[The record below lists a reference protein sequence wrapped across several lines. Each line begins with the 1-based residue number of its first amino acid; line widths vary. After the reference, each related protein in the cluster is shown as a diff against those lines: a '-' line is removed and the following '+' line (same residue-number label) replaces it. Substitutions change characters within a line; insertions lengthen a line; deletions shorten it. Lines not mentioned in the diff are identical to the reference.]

1 MNDGSTRLCQK
12 WKHIYLQ
19 ISFCLFPYWKQRI
32 GNLQIYQILEVY
44 RVRKQKQN
52 QDRLFSIGRLVHRAE
67 EGISQAELARQLG
80 VSRSTLTKDMGIV
93 ERETGVRFW
102 EDDNGRLHWSEYN
115 D

>member
-1 MNDGSTRLCQK
+1 M
-12 WKHIYLQ
+12 
-19 ISFCLFPYWKQRI
+19 F
-32 GNLQIYQILEVY
+32 GN
-44 RVRKQKQN
+44 KNKK